1 MSTYFEAPSAPTAL
15 YGAQHARVVAVND
28 PDGLARVQIRL
39 FNFNGVHGQDAPVW
53 ARVAVPFAGNKRG
66 AFFIP
71 DVGDEVLVT
80 FTNGDPRYPIVIGSL
95 WNGADKPPETLNS
108 SVDRWIIVSKNGA
121 RITIDETSG
130 SSLVSLTTPN
140 GRVVNVSDP
149 DNNIKIDDGA
159 GNSVTLDAQGIT
171 IVAGAKVS
179 VQASQVE
186 VTAGQVTVN
195 SAMSTFSGVVQCNT
209 LIATSVVSA
218 TYTPGAGNI
227 W

>member
-1 MSTYFEAPSAPTAL
+1 MSTYFEAPPAPTAL
-15 YGAQHARVVAVND
+15 YGVQHARVVDVND

-39 FNFNGVHGQDAPVW
+39 YNFDGVNDQDAPVW
-53 ARVAVPFAGNKRG
+53 ARVAVPFAGNNRG

-71 DVGDEVLVT
+71 DVGDEVLVA
-80 FTNGDPRYPIVIGSL
+80 FTNGDPRYPIVVGSL
-95 WNGADKPPETLNS
+95 WNGTDKPPETLS
-108 SVDRWIIVSKNGA
+108 SNVDRWIIVSKGGA

-140 GRVVNVSDP
+140 GRLVNVSDR
-149 DNNIKIDDGA
+149 DNNIKVDDGT

-171 IVAGAKVS
+171 INAAAKVS

-186 VTAGQVTVN
+186 VTAGMVSVN
-195 SAMSTFSGVVQCNT
+195 AAMSTFSGVVQCNT

-218 TYTPGAGNI
+218 SYTPGAGNI